1 MRSGDELRATV
12 GAAYLQLR
20 ALRNT
25 LRDTLQAVAA
35 LQDDLEPVLEHL
47 DLTDL
52 LEGTAKE
59 AQPDEPRTRSADP
72 RCLV

>member
-1 MRSGDELRATV
+1 MSPSPDDLRATV

-25 LRDTLQAVAA
+25 CRDTLAAIAA
-35 LQDDLEPVLEHL
+35 LLDELEPVLELVGLNQL
-47 DLTDL
+47 D
-52 LEGTAKE
+52 GTAKKE
-59 AQPDEPRTRSADP
+59 AQPDESRTRHP